1 LPSSSTGSAIAGA
14 SDRDVA
20 AEEKKSDMETRP
32 TVGVAGL
39 GRMGHPIA
47 ANILEAGFPTIVW
60 NRTRDKAADLLERG
74 AVWAEKPGAVT
85 DAADIVLTSLADPTA
100 VESVYF
106 GPDGLL
112 DRARS
117 RTIFVD
123 LSTGSPALACRI
135 AAAARERGATFL
147 DAPVAGS
154 IKAATD
160 GQLGIMV
167 GGDRAAFERCEAV
180 FSVIG
185 KAAFYL
191 GESGNGATMKL
202 VSNAILATMVQ
213 ALSEGVAL
221 GAKAGLDPADIFT
234 VLGASSA
241 AAPVVAAKA
250 TAVTERA
257 YLPAAFTLAL
267 MQKDL
272 WLVLGL
278 ANELQVPMPATA
290 IAHDMVLAANAT
302 GKSGL
307 DFSAVALLMEE
318 LAGARES

>member
-1 LPSSSTGSAIAGA
+1 
-14 SDRDVA
+14 
-20 AEEKKSDMETRP
+20 METRP
-32 TVGVAGL
+32 TVGIAGL
-39 GRMGHPIA
+39 GRMGRPNA
-47 ANILEAGFPTIVW
+47 ANILGAGFPIVVW
-60 NRTRDKAADLLERG
+60 NRTPDKAAELLDRG
-74 AVWAEKPGAVT
+74 AIWAETPSAMAQT
-85 DAADIVLTSLADPTA
+85 ADIVLTSLADPAA
-100 VESVYF
+100 VESIYF
-106 GPDGLL
+106 GPEGLL
-112 DRARS
+112 AGAGS
-117 RTIFVD
+117 GIILAD
-123 LSTGSPALACRI
+123 LSTGSPSLARRI
-135 AAAARERGATFL
+135 AAAANERGATFL

-167 GGDRAAFERCEAV
+167 GGDRVSFERCSAV

-191 GESGNGATMKL
+191 GESGSGATMKL

-213 ALSEGVAL
+213 ALAEGVAL
-221 GAKAGLDPADIFT
+221 GEKAGLDPGDIFT

-250 TAVTERA
+250 SIVSERA

-272 WLVLGL
+272 WLVRSL

-318 LAGARES
+318 LAGTRET

>member
-1 LPSSSTGSAIAGA
+1 MQTQ
-14 SDRDVA
+14 
-20 AEEKKSDMETRP
+20 P
-32 TVGVAGL
+32 TVGIAGL

-47 ANILEAGFPTIVW
+47 ANILQAGFPTVVW
-60 NRTRDKAADLLERG
+60 NRSRDKATELLERG
-74 AVWAEKPGAVT
+74 AFWAEKPGALAQT
-85 DAADIVLTSLADPTA
+85 ADIVLSSLADPLA

-112 DRARS
+112 DRAS
-117 RTIFVD
+117 SGTILVD
-123 LSTGSPALACRI
+123 LSTGSPDLARRI

-167 GGDRAAFERCEAV
+167 GGDRAAFERCQAV
-180 FSVIG
+180 FSAIG

-202 VSNAILATMVQ
+202 VSNAILATIVQ
-213 ALSEGVAL
+213 ALAEGVAL
-221 GAKAGLDPADIFT
+221 GEKAGLDPADIFT
-234 VLGASSA
+234 VLGTSSA

-272 WLVLGL
+272 WLVLSL

>member
-1 LPSSSTGSAIAGA
+1 MQTQ
-14 SDRDVA
+14 
-20 AEEKKSDMETRP
+20 P
-32 TVGVAGL
+32 TVGIAGL

-47 ANILEAGFPTIVW
+47 GNILGAGFPTVVW
-60 NRTRDKAADLLERG
+60 NRTRDKASDLIDRG
-74 AVWAEKPGAVT
+74 AIWAATPGAMT
-85 DAADIVLTSLADPTA
+85 QTADIVLSSLADPIA

-117 RTIFVD
+117 GTILVD
-123 LSTGSPALACRI
+123 LSTGSPDLARRI
-135 AAAARERGATFL
+135 AAAALERGAAFL

-154 IKAATD
+154 IKAATE

-167 GGDRAAFERCEAV
+167 GGDRAAFDRCEAV
-180 FSVIG
+180 FAAIG

-213 ALSEGVAL
+213 ALAEGVAL
-221 GAKAGLDPADIFT
+221 GEKAGLDPADIFT
-234 VLGASSA
+234 VLGTSSA

-302 GKSGL
+302 GKSGM

>member
-1 LPSSSTGSAIAGA
+1 
-14 SDRDVA
+14 
-20 AEEKKSDMETRP
+20 METRP
-32 TVGVAGL
+32 TVGIAGL

-60 NRTRDKAADLLERG
+60 NRTRDKAADLLARG
-74 AVWAEKPGAVT
+74 AIWAENPGAMT
-85 DAADIVLTSLADPTA
+85 QTTDIVLSSLTDPTA

-106 GPDGLL
+106 GADGLL
-112 DRARS
+112 DRVRAG
-117 RTIFVD
+117 TILVD
-123 LSTGSPALACRI
+123 LSTGSPALARRI
-135 AAAARERGATFL
+135 AAAARERGAAFL

-160 GQLGIMV
+160 AQLGIMV
-167 GGDRAAFERCEAV
+167 GGDRAAFERCQAV
-180 FSVIG
+180 FAAIG

-213 ALSEGVAL
+213 ALAEGVAL
-221 GAKAGLDPADIFT
+221 GEKAGLDPADIFT
-234 VLGASSA
+234 VLGTSSA

-250 TAVTERA
+250 ATVTERA

-272 WLVLGL
+272 WLVRGL

>member
-1 LPSSSTGSAIAGA
+1 
-14 SDRDVA
+14 
-20 AEEKKSDMETRP
+20 METFP
-32 TVGVAGL
+32 TAGIAGL

-47 ANILEAGFPTIVW
+47 ANILGAGFPVVVW

-74 AVWAEKPGAVT
+74 ANWAESPGAMAR
-85 DAADIVLTSLADPTA
+85 AADIVLTSLADPAA

-112 DRARS
+112 DGAR
-117 RTIFVD
+117 TGMVLVD
-123 LSTGSPALACRI
+123 LSTGSPSLARRI
-135 AAAARERGATFL
+135 AAAASERGASFL

-167 GGDRAAFERCEAV
+167 GGDRGAFGRCEAV
-180 FSVIG
+180 FSTIG

-191 GESGNGATMKL
+191 GESGSGATMKL

-213 ALSEGVAL
+213 ALAEGVAL
-221 GAKAGLDPADIFT
+221 GEKAGLDPADIFT

-250 TAVTERA
+250 TTVTERA

-272 WLVLGL
+272 WLVRSL

-307 DFSAVALLMEE
+307 DFAAVALLMEE

>member
-1 LPSSSTGSAIAGA
+1 
-14 SDRDVA
+14 
-20 AEEKKSDMETRP
+20 
-32 TVGVAGL
+32 
-39 GRMGHPIA
+39 MGYPIA
-47 ANILEAGFPTIVW
+47 SNVLAAGFPTVVW
-60 NRTRDKAADLLERG
+60 NRTPDKTAGLLERG
-74 AVWAEKPGAVT
+74 ATWSETAGELAQ
-85 DAADIVLTSLADPTA
+85 AADVVLSSLADPAA
-100 VESVYF
+100 VDSVYF

-112 DRARS
+112 DGARS
-117 RTIFVD
+117 RTILVD
-123 LSTGSPALACRI
+123 LSTGSPSMARRI
-135 AAAARERGATFL
+135 AAEAAERGAVFL

-154 IKAATD
+154 IKAATE

-167 GGDRAAFERCEAV
+167 GGDRAAYEQCEEI
-180 FSVIG
+180 FSAIG

-213 ALSEGVAL
+213 ALAEGVAL
-221 GAKAGLDPADIFT
+221 GEKAGLELKDIFT

-250 TAVTERA
+250 ATVTERN

-272 WLVLGL
+272 WLVRSL
-278 ANELQVPMPATA
+278 ANQLQVPMPATA

-302 GKSGL
+302 GKSGF

-318 LAGARES
+318 LAGTREPSPE

>member
-1 LPSSSTGSAIAGA
+1 
-14 SDRDVA
+14 
-20 AEEKKSDMETRP
+20 M
-32 TVGVAGL
+32 
-39 GRMGHPIA
+39 GRPIA
-47 ANILEAGFPTIVW
+47 ANILNAGFPTIVW
-60 NRTRDKAADLLERG
+60 NRTPDKAADLLERG
-74 AVWAEKPGAVT
+74 ARWADTPA
-85 DAADIVLTSLADPTA
+85 DLARSADIILTSLADPAA
-100 VESVYF
+100 VERVYF

-112 DRARS
+112 DRVAPG
-117 RTIFVD
+117 TILAD
-123 LSTGSPALACRI
+123 LSTVSPALSRRI
-135 AAAARERGATFL
+135 AAAAAERGAAFL

-154 IKAATD
+154 IKAATE
-160 GQLGIMV
+160 GQLGVMV
-167 GGDRAAFERCEAV
+167 GGDRDAFDRCEAV
-180 FSVIG
+180 FGTIG

-213 ALSEGVAL
+213 ALAEGVAL
-221 GAKAGLDPADIFT
+221 GAKAGLDPAAIFA

-250 TAVTERA
+250 AAITERS

-272 WLVLGL
+272 WLALSL
-278 ANELQVPMPATA
+278 ANELAAPMPATA

-302 GKSGL
+302 GKSAF

-318 LAGARES
+318 LAGAREP

>member
-1 LPSSSTGSAIAGA
+1 
-14 SDRDVA
+14 
-20 AEEKKSDMETRP
+20 MEIRL
-32 TVGVAGL
+32 TVGIAGL

-47 ANILEAGFPTIVW
+47 GNILDAGFPTAVW
-60 NRTRDKAADLLERG
+60 NRTRDKATSLLERG
-74 AVWAEKPGAVT
+74 ATWAETPATLAQAT
-85 DAADIVLTSLADPTA
+85 DVVLTSLADPAA

-112 DRARS
+112 DRARPES
-117 RTIFVD
+117 IFID
-123 LSTGSPALACRI
+123 LSTGSPDTARRI
-135 AAAARERGATFL
+135 AAAARERGAAFL

-154 IKAATD
+154 IKAATE

-167 GGDRAAFERCEAV
+167 GGDRTAFDRCQEI
-180 FSVIG
+180 FSTIG
-185 KAAFYL
+185 KSAFYL
-191 GESGNGATMKL
+191 GESGSGATMKL

-213 ALSEGVAL
+213 ALAEGVAL
-221 GAKAGLDPADIFT
+221 GEKAGLDPREIFA

-250 TAVTERA
+250 TTVTERT

-272 WLVLGL
+272 WLVRSL
-278 ANELQVPMPATA
+278 ANDLQVPMPATA

-302 GKSGL
+302 GKSGF

-318 LAGARES
+318 LAGTRESSSG

>member
-1 LPSSSTGSAIAGA
+1 
-14 SDRDVA
+14 
-20 AEEKKSDMETRP
+20 MEIRP
-32 TVGVAGL
+32 TVGIAGL
-39 GRMGHPIA
+39 GRMGHPVA
-47 ANILEAGFPTIVW
+47 VNILDAGFPTAVW
-60 NRTRDKAADLLERG
+60 NRTAEKAAGLLERG
-74 AVWAEKPGAVT
+74 ARWAETPGAL
-85 DAADIVLTSLADPTA
+85 AKSADIVLSSLADPAA

-112 DRARS
+112 DHAHS
-117 RTIFVD
+117 ETIFID
-123 LSTGSPALACRI
+123 LSTGSPATARRI
-135 AAAARERGATFL
+135 AAAARERGAAFL

-154 IKAATD
+154 IKAATE

-167 GGDRAAFERCEAV
+167 GGDRSAFERCHEI
-180 FSVIG
+180 FSAIG

-191 GESGNGATMKL
+191 GESGSGATMKL

-213 ALSEGVAL
+213 ALAEGVAL
-221 GAKAGLDPADIFT
+221 GEKAGLDLSDIFT
-234 VLGASSA
+234 VLGASSV

-250 TAVTERA
+250 ATVTERT

-272 WLVLGL
+272 WLVRSL

-302 GKSGL
+302 GKSGF
-307 DFSAVALLMEE
+307 DFSAVTLLMEE
-318 LAGARES
+318 LAGTRESSPE

>member
-1 LPSSSTGSAIAGA
+1 MQTQ
-14 SDRDVA
+14 
-20 AEEKKSDMETRP
+20 P
-32 TVGVAGL
+32 TVAIAGL
-39 GRMGHPIA
+39 GRMGYPIA
-47 ANILEAGFPTIVW
+47 ANILQAGFPTVVW
-60 NRTRDKAADLLERG
+60 NRSRDKATVLLERG
-74 AVWAEKPGAVT
+74 AVWAEKPGALT
-85 DAADIVLTSLADPTA
+85 QTADIVLTSLADPTA

-106 GPDGLL
+106 GPEGLL

-117 RTIFVD
+117 GTILVD
-123 LSTGSPALACRI
+123 LSTGSPDLARRI
-135 AAAARERGATFL
+135 AAAAGERGATFL

-154 IKAATD
+154 IKAATE

-167 GGDRAAFERCEAV
+167 GGDRAAFERCETI
-180 FSVIG
+180 FSTIG
-185 KAAFYL
+185 TAAFYL

-213 ALSEGVAL
+213 ALAEGVAL
-221 GAKAGLDPADIFT
+221 GEKAGLAPADIFT

-241 AAPVVAAKA
+241 AAPVVSAKA
-250 TAVTERA
+250 TIVTERA

-290 IAHDMVLAANAT
+290 IAHDMVLAANAS
-302 GKSGL
+302 GKSGM